1 MTVDEQTTAEHVHP
15 ARCQQCQKPLE
26 SPLYCATCQRLYPAE
41 GLDYFSLLGTS
52 PRYDVDIELLRRR
65 YFQIACDVHPDRLA
79 ASDPQHQALGLR
91 IIAKLNEAYRVLLD
105 PVLRAEYLLKLSAGD
120 EVLDE
125 KRVPPELL
133 AETLELREQIEQ
145 ARAAGDQDK
154 LAELRSRI
162 EQGHSRVLERIAEL
176 ARRLPGDAALRQELR
191 TALNAVRYY
200 QRMLAEL

>member
-1 MTVDEQTTAEHVHP
+1 MTANEQITAEHAHP
-15 ARCQQCQKPLE
+15 ARCQQCHKPLE
-26 SPLYCATCQRLYPAE
+26 SPLYCAACHQLYPAD

-65 YFQIACDVHPDRLA
+65 YFQIARDVHPDRLS

-120 EVLDE
+120 ETLDE

-145 ARAAGDQDK
+145 ARAAGDQNT

-162 EQGHSRVLERIAEL
+162 EQGHRRVLERIAEL

-191 TALNAVRYY
+191 TSLNAVRYY
-200 QRMLAEL
+200 QKMLAEL